1 MKRLTRKED
10 EVMQILWELE
20 KAFVKDIIAR
30 LPEKA
35 HYNTVSSLV
44 RLLEEKGHVGHK
56 AYGKT
61 HEYFPILQKEEY
73 RKQFMGNVVRD
84 YFANSY
90 QSVISMFAKEE
101 NISVEELKALIKQIE
116 NEKNS
121 QDDWIPYLY
130 R

>member
-1 MKRLTRKED
+1 MKRLTAKEE
-10 EVMQILWELE
+10 EVMQILWDLE
-20 KAFVKDIIAR
+20 KAFVKDIIKR

-35 HYNTVSSLV
+35 HYNTISSLV
-44 RLLEEKGHVGHK
+44 RLLEDKGHVGHK

-61 HEYFPILQKEEY
+61 HEYFPILKKEAY

-101 NISVEELKALIKQIE
+101 NISVDELKELIQQIE
-116 NEKNS
+116 NEKKKNN
-121 QDDWIPYLY
+121 D
-130 R
+130 